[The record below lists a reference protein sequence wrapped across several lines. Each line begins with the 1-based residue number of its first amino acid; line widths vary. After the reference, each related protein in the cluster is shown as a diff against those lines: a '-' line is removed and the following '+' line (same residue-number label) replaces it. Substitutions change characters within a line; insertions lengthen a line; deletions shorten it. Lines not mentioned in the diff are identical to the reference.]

1 MCEIGG
7 MLRVAREESGRS
19 LREWAQELGIK
30 RDHLEALEEC
40 RFEDLPEAVLA
51 KGYLRRYAAALGLD
65 PEPLL
70 AQYPVRPTFTPPST
84 VSPPPRRRRR
94 RGVWP
99 FLIALALVLAGVL
112 AWWGLRAPAPAPA
125 PEATIELEPP
135 EPPPPPPEDAALSVE
150 TEPEGATVWL
160 DGFRLGE
167 APVAGRFTAGERTL
181 KVEAEGYVTYEA
193 PVTLEPG
200 GQHHIKVSLTPLP
213 KEETP
218 EPAGPPELVLRFT
231 ERAWVRVTTPGG
243 DKLYEGIPKVGSE
256 MRFPLP
262 VVVRT
267 GNAAGVH
274 AILGGEDLGPLGGEG
289 LVVERRFDAP
299 AP

>member
-7 MLRVAREESGRS
+7 MLRLAREESGRS
-19 LREWAQELGIK
+19 LREWARELGIK

-51 KGYLRRYAAALGLD
+51 KGYLRRYAEALGLD
-65 PEPLL
+65 PEPLI
-70 AQYPVRPTFTPPST
+70 AQYPVRPTFTPDDVIT
-84 VSPPPRRRRR
+84 PPPRR
-94 RGVWP
+94 GPSAAWFV
-99 FLIALALVLAGVL
+99 LAALVLVIVGLL
-112 AWWGLRAPAPAPA
+112 AWWGLRSPAPA
-125 PEATIELEPP
+125 PEATIELEAP

-150 TEPEGATVWL
+150 TEPAGATVWL

-167 APVAGRFTAGERTL
+167 APVTGRFTAGERTL

-193 PVTLEPG
+193 PITLEPG
-200 GQHHIKVSLTPLP
+200 GQHRLKVSLTPLP
-213 KEETP
+213 QETAP
-218 EPAGPPELVLRFT
+218 QPAGPPELVLRFT

-274 AILGGEDLGPLGGEG
+274 ALLAGEDLGPLGGEG

>member
-7 MLRVAREESGRS
+7 MLRAAREESGRS
-19 LREWAQELGIK
+19 LREWARELGIK

-51 KGYLRRYAAALGLD
+51 KGYLRRYAEALGLD

-70 AQYPVRPTFTPPST
+70 AQYPVRPTFTPNDVVTPPS
-84 VSPPPRRRRR
+84 R
-94 RGVWP
+94 RGPGAVW
-99 FLIALALVLAGVL
+99 FVLAAIVLVLAGLL
-112 AWWGLRAPAPAPA
+112 AWWGLRPPAAA
-125 PEATIELEPP
+125 PEATIELEAP
-135 EPPPPPPEDAALSVE
+135 EPPPPPPQDAALSVE

-167 APVAGRFTAGERTL
+167 APVTGRFTAGERTL
-181 KVEAEGYVTYEA
+181 KVEAKGYVTYEA

-200 GQHHIKVSLTPLP
+200 GEHHLKVRLTPLP
-213 KEETP
+213 QEETP
-218 EPAGPPELVLRFT
+218 QPAGPPELVLRFT

-274 AILGGEDLGPLGGEG
+274 ATLAGEDLGPLGGEG

-299 AP
+299 AR

>member
-1 MCEIGG
+1 
-7 MLRVAREESGRS
+7 MLRIAREESGRS
-19 LREWAQELGIK
+19 IHDLARELGIK
-30 RDHLEALEEC
+30 SDYLRAFEEC

-51 KGYLRRYAAALGLD
+51 KGHLRRYAEALGLD

-70 AQYPVRPTFTPPST
+70 AQYPIRPTFTPADVIVPERKR
-84 VSPPPRRRRR
+84 VRP
-94 RGVWP
+94 W
-99 FLIALALVLAGVL
+99 FWLLLLALLLAVLGG
-112 AWWGLRAPAPAPA
+112 AWWLWRRPA
-125 PEATIELEPP
+125 PEPAETAIELQAP
-135 EPPPPPPEDAALSVE
+135 EPPPPPPSEAELSVE
-150 TEPEGATVWL
+150 TEPAGATIWL

-167 APVAGRFTAGERTL
+167 APVSGRFTAGERTL
-181 KVEAEGYVTYEA
+181 RVEAEGYVTYEA

-200 GQHHIKVSLTPLP
+200 GARHLKVSLKPLP
-213 KEETP
+213 AAETP
-218 EPAGPPELVLRFT
+218 APAGPPKLVLRFS

-256 MRFPLP
+256 LEFPLP

-267 GNAAGVH
+267 GNAAGVR
-274 AILGGEDLGPLGGEG
+274 AILNGEDLGPLGGEG